1 MGHKHSREQI
11 LAGALDAAID
21 DGLSMLTFGRVAK
34 RCGVNDRIVVYY
46 FPSKDELVT
55 DVLMTV
61 GVQLQGVLS
70 GAFTA
75 TAESHLAL
83 ARAAWPVL
91 ARPEVDPVFSLYFE
105 AIGLAAAG
113 REPYAARWRRSC
125 STAGPRGSPAS
136 SRATARVAGPRPRPP
151 SPCSTGCC
159 SCASSRALRPRT
171 ARRPASASADV
182 AWPSL
187 AFPASHRRSF
197 SRFGVAIDR

>member
-11 LAGALDAAID
+11 LAGALDAAMD

-113 REPYAARWRRSC
+113 REPYAALATQLLDGWTTWLTGFLTGDRTRRRAEAEATIALLDGLLLLRQLSGAAAC
-125 STAGPRGSPAS
+125 KPR
-136 SRATARVAGPRPRPP
+136 
-151 SPCSTGCC
+151 
-159 SCASSRALRPRT
+159 
-171 ARRPASASADV
+171 ASASASVDV
-182 AWPSL
+182 AGPSL

-197 SRFGVAIDR
+197 SRLGVAIDR